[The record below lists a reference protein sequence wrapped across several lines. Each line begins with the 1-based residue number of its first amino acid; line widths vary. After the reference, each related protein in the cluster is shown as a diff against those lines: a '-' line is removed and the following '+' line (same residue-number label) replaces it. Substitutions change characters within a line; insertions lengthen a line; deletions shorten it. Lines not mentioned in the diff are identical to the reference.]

1 MHKNLELHLITPPS
15 SSDGW
20 YFLAQSVLGKLH
32 IRICLLMEKTIM
44 GFQQL
49 IDQLSF
55 CALNELMKERQ
66 QVI

>member
-49 IDQLSF
+49 TDQLIF
-55 CALNELMKERQ
+55 CDLDKVMRNEQ